1 MINMR
6 IIIVISS
13 YTTPIG
19 SIAMDNESCMVNVK
33 QIINPNSVQIHGNTN
48 INASAQNVNITS
60 IDSSNTAKTSVS
72 ANGK

>member
-1 MINMR
+1 
-6 IIIVISS
+6 
-13 YTTPIG
+13 
-19 SIAMDNESCMVNVK
+19 MDNESCMVNVK